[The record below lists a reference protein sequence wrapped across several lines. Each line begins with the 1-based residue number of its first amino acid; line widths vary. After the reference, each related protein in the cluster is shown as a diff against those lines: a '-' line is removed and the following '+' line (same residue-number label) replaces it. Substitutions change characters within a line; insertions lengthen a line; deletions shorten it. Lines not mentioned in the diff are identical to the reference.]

1 MMSRKA
7 LVLAAGVF
15 VAPLVQA
22 AKLAVSVEIPRLQVA
37 EYHRP
42 YVAMWLEN
50 ERNEVTNLAVWYDI
64 AMRENEGQEW
74 LKDMRQW
81 WRRSGR
87 TLKLPVD
94 GLTGATKPPGEHRLI
109 FGEGGQPLPDLPAGQ
124 YRLRIEAARE
134 VGGREL
140 LEIPFQ
146 WPVSEET
153 LVEVSGSKEL
163 GMVKLQLQ
171 P

>member
-1 MMSRKA
+1 MLKRTVLA
-7 LVLAAGVF
+7 LAAGVLLTP
-15 VAPLVQA
+15 VVQA
-22 AKLAVSVEIPRLQVA
+22 ATLELSVEIPRLQVA

-50 ERNEVTNLAVWYDI
+50 ERNEVTNLAVWYDV
-64 AMRENEGQEW
+64 AMRENEGLEW

-87 TLKLPVD
+87 TLELPLD
-94 GLTGATKPPGEHRLI
+94 GLTGATKPPGEHRLV
-109 FGEGGQPLPDLPAGQ
+109 FGDGGQPLPELPPGQ
-124 YRLRIEAARE
+124 YRLRVEAARE

-146 WPVSEET
+146 WPLSEET
-153 LVEVSGSKEL
+153 ALEVSGTEEL
-163 GMVKLQLQ
+163 GRVTLRLA